1 MPSDLMLRLLLGV
14 GERVGL
20 KTPELYSAEVREGR
34 KTVHCNVRNVAEE
47 RGCELGSSALSRSS
61 GQALPIG
68 FCRRVNPQK
77 GESAESM

>member
-14 GERVGL
+14 GERMGL

-47 RGCELGSSALSRSS
+47 QG
-61 GQALPIG
+61 
-68 FCRRVNPQK
+68 V
-77 GESAESM
+77 